1 MPIMMGNGVPEARKI
16 NLNSPYFKNMLEEL
30 DMRIQEAM
38 TLMDVKCLG
47 NAKITLNIDILQER
61 RSLERNGRCRDAVLP
76 TIKYSTGMK
85 LDMKDSSTGYA
96 IFGDRELKKAEDGS
110 YYVITIEEGDGQIGI
125 DDIVWEDE

>member
-16 NLNSPYFKNMLEEL
+16 NLNSPYFKNMLDEL
-30 DMRIQEAM
+30 DIRIQEAM
-38 TLMDVKCLG
+38 TLMDVKCLS

-76 TIKYSTGMK
+76 MIKYSTSMK
-85 LDMKDSSTGYA
+85 MDMKDSSTGYA
-96 IFGDRELKKAEDGS
+96 LFGDYELKRAEDGG
-110 YYVITIEEGDGQIGI
+110 YYVITINEGDGQIGI